1 VAALFQDFARIELAV
16 RDSVGVG
23 ACDGPDPAP
32 QDAVEAGL
40 DRAGLADLPGQ
51 LPDGL
56 DSVLG
61 SRYAKGAELSG
72 GQWQKVGLARALVRE
87 RPALLI
93 LDEPAAALDPTAEH
107 ALFERFAAA
116 AGAQES
122 DGAVTV
128 YVSHRFSTVRMAD
141 MIIVLEGGTVAACGT
156 HDELMRAGGTYHEL
170 YTLQAR
176 AYATS

>member
-1 VAALFQDFARIELAV
+1 VGAAFAAAGRARFELVIKLAIRFFSPFKRSLPLINQPRMTGRSTACFARIELAL

-23 ACDGPDPAP
+23 ACDGADPAAD
-32 QDAVEAGL
+32 DAV
-40 DRAGLADLPGQ
+40 RAALSRADIADLPER

-56 DSVLG
+56 DSVL
-61 SRYAKGAELSG
+61 
-72 GQWQKVGLARALVRE
+72 
-87 RPALLI
+87 
-93 LDEPAAALDPTAEH
+93 DPMAEH
-107 ALFERFAAA
+107 ALFERFAVVAD
-116 AGAQES
+116 AQET

-128 YVSHRFSTVRMAD
+128 YVSHRFSTARMAD
-141 MIIVLEGGTVAACGT
+141 MIIVLAGGTVAACGT